1 MDRATDLTG
10 REFGRWVVVEKIGFR
25 NRRTWWFCKC
35 QCGTQRAVRSGNLTS
50 GKSLSCGCLQRE
62 LASQKFTT
70 HGLGGSSALAA
81 IKSAISRYT
90 KKNYQGWEHY
100 GGRGI
105 KVCER
110 WMNDPT
116 LFVADMGEPAPGMSI
131 ERVDVNGDYE
141 PSNCTWADVKTQSR
155 NRTSNRI
162 IEYNGEKKCLA
173 EWSELIGIKQTT
185 IDERMK
191 RGWTVKEAFETPVGS
206 PRRRL

>member
-50 GKSLSCGCLQRE
+50 GKSLSCGCLQKE
-62 LASQKFTT
+62 LAGKQFRT
-70 HGLGGSSALAA
+70 HGLSCSPAYSAITA
-81 IKSAISRYT
+81 AISRCT
-90 KKNYQGWEHY
+90 RNSDPGWKHY

-105 KVCER
+105 KVCDR
-110 WMNDPT
+110 WMKDPS
-116 LFVADMGEPAPGMSI
+116 LFVSDMGEPPPGMSI
-131 ERVDVNGDYE
+131 ERIDVNGDYE
-141 PSNCTWADVKTQSR
+141 PSNCTWADVKTQCR

-173 EWSELIGIKQTT
+173 EWSELIGIKHTT
-185 IDERMK
+185 LDERMK
-191 RGWTVKEAFETPVGS
+191 RGWTVEEAFETPVGLS
-206 PRRRL
+206 RRRR